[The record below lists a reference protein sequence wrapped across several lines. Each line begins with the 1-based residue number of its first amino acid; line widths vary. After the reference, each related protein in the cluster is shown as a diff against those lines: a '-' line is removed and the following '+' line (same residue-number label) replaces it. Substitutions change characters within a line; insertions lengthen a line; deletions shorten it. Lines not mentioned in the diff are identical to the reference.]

1 MDGQPTCSRLR
12 STGWARGC
20 FPHCVPEDRGM
31 SLGQGRLGILLDL
44 HEIERLLAAVKH
56 QELLLH
62 KERFYF
68 PEPPFLLRIPKGR
81 IHPNQS
87 QDLSPR
93 KFSLVSC
100 QA

>member
-1 MDGQPTCSRLR
+1 
-12 STGWARGC
+12 
-20 FPHCVPEDRGM
+20 M

-56 QELLLH
+56 HKQLLH

-68 PEPPFLLRIPKGR
+68 PEPPFLCRVPKER
-81 IHPNQS
+81 IHTNQNR
-87 QDLSPR
+87 DLSTR
-93 KFSLVSC
+93 KFNLISC